1 MSVRTLENCM
11 METYMDCP
19 YYEQMQFPMDTRLQ
33 AMFTYCV
40 STDVRLARKA
50 LEDYHCSMI
59 PEGLIHGK
67 YPSAYPQIISTF
79 SLHYIYMLREFYEQT
94 GEAET
99 VKKYLPDIDMIL
111 TYYDRKIGDDG
122 LVGRLGYWE
131 FVDWQPAWAETG
143 GIPAALQEGPSTII
157 NLMYALALRNA
168 AELNR
173 IFGRRDTAEEYEKRQ
188 EKILSKVDELCWD
201 EKRQMYREG
210 PGFQQYT
217 QHAQAWAVLNGLAY
231 GDKAKTALQH
241 AWEEEDVLKVTF
253 STSYEWF
260 RALEKVG
267 MYSMTEK
274 DMELWKGL
282 PALGCTTCPE
292 TPGDTRSDCHAWS
305 ALPIYEMVRTMAGIS
320 PEGAGWQKARIH
332 PNMDYIPDLEGTVVT
347 PKGTVRFSYRSELC
361 GTGERKYTYQITMPE
376 GLDVVFAGRDG
387 KEKELSGGETYRF
400 TL

>member
-1 MSVRTLENCM
+1 
-11 METYMDCP
+11 MDCP

-173 IFGRRDTAEEYEKRQ
+173 IFGRRD
-188 EKILSKVDELCWD
+188 
-201 EKRQMYREG
+201 
-210 PGFQQYT
+210 
-217 QHAQAWAVLNGLAY
+217 
-231 GDKAKTALQH
+231 
-241 AWEEEDVLKVTF
+241 
-253 STSYEWF
+253 
-260 RALEKVG
+260 
-267 MYSMTEK
+267 
-274 DMELWKGL
+274 
-282 PALGCTTCPE
+282 
-292 TPGDTRSDCHAWS
+292 
-305 ALPIYEMVRTMAGIS
+305 
-320 PEGAGWQKARIH
+320 
-332 PNMDYIPDLEGTVVT
+332 
-347 PKGTVRFSYRSELC
+347 
-361 GTGERKYTYQITMPE
+361 
-376 GLDVVFAGRDG
+376 
-387 KEKELSGGETYRF
+387 
-400 TL
+400 

>member
-131 FVDWQPAWAETG
+131 FVDWQPAWA
-143 GIPAALQEGPSTII
+143 
-157 NLMYALALRNA
+157 
-168 AELNR
+168 
-173 IFGRRDTAEEYEKRQ
+173 
-188 EKILSKVDELCWD
+188 
-201 EKRQMYREG
+201 
-210 PGFQQYT
+210 
-217 QHAQAWAVLNGLAY
+217 VLNGLAY
-231 GDKAKTALQH
+231 GDKAKTVLQH

-267 MYSMTEK
+267 LYSMTEK

-332 PNMDYIPDLEGTVVT
+332 PHMDYIPDLEGTVVT